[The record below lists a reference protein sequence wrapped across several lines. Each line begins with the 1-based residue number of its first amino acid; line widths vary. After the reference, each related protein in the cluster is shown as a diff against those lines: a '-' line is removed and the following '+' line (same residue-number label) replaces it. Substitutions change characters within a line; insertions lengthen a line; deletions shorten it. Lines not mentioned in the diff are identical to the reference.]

1 MLKDAEQLVYEMGT
15 NASFK
20 DNRFFKTFSNV
31 MYGENKELENI
42 MVSAD
47 TTALGLILSLY
58 LENGNFTKTEEFLK
72 LILEAGSGLSVVSQ
86 LVNSFIREGM

>member
-31 MYGENKELENI
+31 MYGANKELENI

-58 LENGNFTKTEEFLK
+58 LENGNFNKTEEFLK